1 MIGFVEKLQKEIRHD
16 IEFIE
21 AEDKNIL
28 KKSLD
33 ASHVL
38 GNAFDRLK
46 EFIIKYN
53 FTDEEEEILFFKE
66 IKPKIFCHL
75 IYYRKVYNIE
85 MHRPVASID
94 AQKQY
99 LKMKMDAIHEFN
111 SKILDFYRYY
121 RSGASYLDAAYF
133 VRGKPDTEQ
142 YLETFYY
149 ERDSQFSTN
158 CDFKVARI
166 IANDMLQAYLL
177 SELEILDN
185 NAAKSNTSTFP
196 KVKLTWTGSKVE
208 LIEMIYALDTLGC
221 FNNGKIPLTQISA
234 YIECVF
240 NIDLGNNIAR
250 NFYDMRIRNQPTPFL
265 DRLRE
270 EIRKRMDNT
279 KPGGKNKKDD
289 NSPN

>member
-1 MIGFVEKLQKEIRHD
+1 MIDFVDKLQKEIRQK
-16 IEFIE
+16 IERIE

-38 GNAFDRLK
+38 GSAFDRLK
-46 EFIIKYN
+46 EFIIAYR
-53 FTDEEEEILFFKE
+53 FEDEEEEILFFKE

-85 MHRPVASID
+85 MHRPVASVE
-94 AQKQY
+94 AQKEY
-99 LKMKMDAIHEFN
+99 LKKKLDIIQDFN
-111 SKILDFYRYY
+111 DKILDFYRYY
-121 RSGASYLDAAYF
+121 RSGATYLDAAYF

-149 ERDSQFSTN
+149 ERDPQFSTN
-158 CDFKVARI
+158 ADFKVAKI
-166 IANDMLQAYLL
+166 MANDMLQPYLL
-177 SELEILDN
+177 AELELLDSYTR
-185 NAAKSNTSTFP
+185 KPNTSSFP
-196 KVKLTWTGSKVE
+196 KVKLTWTGSKTD
-208 LIEMIYALDTLGC
+208 LIELIYALDTEGC
-221 FNNGKIPLTQISA
+221 FSNGKIPLIQIAA
-234 YIECVF
+234 YFESVF

-270 EIRKRMDNT
+270 EIRKRMENT
-279 KPGGKNKKDD
+279 KPGGKGKDKDKK
-289 NSPN
+289 

>member
-1 MIGFVEKLQKEIRHD
+1 MISFVEKLQKEIRCKID
-16 IEFIE
+16 LIEE
-21 AEDKNIL
+21 EDKNIL

-33 ASHVL
+33 ASHIL

-46 EFIIKYN
+46 EFIISYK
-53 FTDEEEEILFFKE
+53 FKDENEEILFFKE

-85 MHRPVASID
+85 MHRPVASVE
-94 AQKQY
+94 AQKEY
-99 LKMKMDAIHEFN
+99 LKKKMDAIHEFN
-111 SKILDFYRYY
+111 NKILDFYRYY
-121 RSGASYLDAAYF
+121 RSGATYLDAAYF

-149 ERDSQFSTN
+149 ERDPQFSTN
-158 CDFKVARI
+158 ADFKVAKI

-177 SELEILDN
+177 SELELLDN
-185 NAAKSNTSTFP
+185 HLQKSTKSPFP
-196 KVKLTWTGSKVE
+196 KVKLTWTDSKTD
-208 LIEMIYALDTLGC
+208 LIELIYALDTEGC
-221 FNNGKIPLTQISA
+221 FNNGKVPLIQIAA
-234 YIECVF
+234 YFEIIF

-270 EIRKRMDNT
+270 EILKRMENT
-279 KPGGKNKKDD
+279 KPGGKGKDKDKK
-289 NSPN
+289 